1 MVKRHMIDAHRLER
15 WGCLNDLVEQ
25 CVWFH
30 CAQVPLTLRLSCGAR
45 APQRLCPRPPARRL
59 LQPVVSRS
67 SCRSAVS
74 DHLDP
79 GLMWL
84 PGVAPLAALVPAG
97 HNPFGTAHVG
107 RPSSVEAHSPLKRSC
122 LLYVYLASTTSRS
135 Y

>member
-59 LQPVVSRS
+59 LQPVVRPPVTVSRVLTHSRFAPKTPIRSTLAYELSPHCCVRLLSREGAPPSQLS
-67 SCRSAVS
+67 SA
-74 DHLDP
+74 
-79 GLMWL
+79 
-84 PGVAPLAALVPAG
+84 
-97 HNPFGTAHVG
+97 
-107 RPSSVEAHSPLKRSC
+107 
-122 LLYVYLASTTSRS
+122 
-135 Y
+135 